1 MSKLYHNFTNLLEPH
16 NLSTCLKTRLGSNT
30 RKNHSKYQMDKERVK
45 KLVRELIIEIG
56 EDPTREGLKDTPERI
71 ANMYE
76 EIFDGYESDSE
87 LSVQFSEDSD
97 VVVARNIQF
106 YSMCEHHML
115 PFFGKIHIAYSPNG
129 RVFGISKLVRLVEK
143 YSKRL
148 QIQERLT
155 KNIAD
160 ELFAQGVKGVVVLAD
175 AEHFCMKMRGV
186 RNDATLTS
194 SAYRGIYENKEEK
207 ESIMTMIRRR
217 TPETSL

>member
-1 MSKLYHNFTNLLEPH
+1 
-16 NLSTCLKTRLGSNT
+16 
-30 RKNHSKYQMDKERVK
+30 MDEKRVK
-45 KLVRELIIEIG
+45 KLIRELIIELG

-71 ANMYE
+71 GQMYK
-76 EIFDGYESDSE
+76 EIFGGYNSDSE

-97 VVVARNIQF
+97 TVVARDIQF

-160 ELFAQGVKGVVVLAD
+160 ELFAQGVRGVIVVAD
-175 AEHFCMKMRGV
+175 AEHLCMRMRGV
-186 RNDATLTS
+186 RNDATLTT
-194 SAYRGIYENKEEK
+194 SAFRGIYENKEEK
-207 ESIMTMIRRR
+207 ESIMAMIRKR
-217 TPETSL
+217 TSNTSF

>member
-1 MSKLYHNFTNLLEPH
+1 
-16 NLSTCLKTRLGSNT
+16 
-30 RKNHSKYQMDKERVK
+30 
-45 KLVRELIIEIG
+45 
-56 EDPTREGLKDTPERI
+56 
-71 ANMYE
+71 MYK
-76 EIFDGYESDSE
+76 EIFGGYDSDSE

-97 VVVARNIQF
+97 TVIARDIQF

-160 ELFAQGVKGVVVLAD
+160 ELYSQRCKRSCCFAD
-175 AEHFCMKMRGV
+175 AEHLCMKMRGV
-186 RNDATLTS
+186 RNDAMLTS
-194 SAYRGIYENKEEK
+194 THLEEFMK
-207 ESIMTMIRRR
+207 IKKKKRA
-217 TPETSL
+217 L

>member
-1 MSKLYHNFTNLLEPH
+1 
-16 NLSTCLKTRLGSNT
+16 
-30 RKNHSKYQMDKERVK
+30 MDKERVK
-45 KLVRELIIEIG
+45 KLVRELIIELG
-56 EDPTREGLKDTPERI
+56 EDPTREGLRNTPERI
-71 ANMYE
+71 AEMYS
-76 EIFDGYESDSE
+76 EIFSGYDTDSQ
-87 LSVQFSEDSD
+87 LSIQFSEDSD
-97 VVVARNIQF
+97 VVIAKDIHF

-160 ELFAQGVKGVVVLAD
+160 ELFAQGVKGVIVIAD
-175 AEHFCMKMRGV
+175 AEHLCMRMRGV

-194 SAYRGIYENKEEK
+194 FASRGIFENKEEK
-207 ESIMTMIRRR
+207 ESIMAMIRKQI
-217 TPETSL
+217 SNSSV

>member
-1 MSKLYHNFTNLLEPH
+1 
-16 NLSTCLKTRLGSNT
+16 
-30 RKNHSKYQMDKERVK
+30 MDQERVK

-71 ANMYE
+71 GQMYQ
-76 EIFDGYESDSE
+76 EIFGGYESDSE

-97 VVVARNIQF
+97 TVMARDIQF

-160 ELFAQGVKGVVVLAD
+160 ELFAQGVKGVVVVAD
-175 AEHFCMKMRGV
+175 AEHLCMRMRGV

-207 ESIMTMIRRR
+207 ESIMAMIRKR
-217 TPETSL
+217 PSTSAL

>member
-1 MSKLYHNFTNLLEPH
+1 
-16 NLSTCLKTRLGSNT
+16 
-30 RKNHSKYQMDKERVK
+30 MDKERVK

-56 EDPTREGLKDTPERI
+56 EDPTREGLKDTPNRI

-76 EIFDGYESDSE
+76 EIFGGYESDSE

-186 RNDATLTS
+186 RNDATLSS
-194 SAYRGIYENKEEK
+194 SAFRGIYENKDEK
-207 ESIMTMIRRR
+207 EGIMTLIRKRA
-217 TPETSL
+217 SDSAY

>member
-1 MSKLYHNFTNLLEPH
+1 
-16 NLSTCLKTRLGSNT
+16 
-30 RKNHSKYQMDKERVK
+30 MDKERVK

-76 EIFDGYESDSE
+76 EIFGGYESDSE

-186 RNDATLTS
+186 RNDATLIS

-207 ESIMTMIRRR
+207 ENIMTMIRRR
-217 TPETSL
+217 TSDISL